1 MDQSQSSKTTSAIPN
16 KGNGA
21 ILPMPTR
28 TFTVEFWVGVF
39 AIIGV
44 VAAGYLSVGLAGLQ
58 IGPRDTYEI
67 AAEFDN
73 ISGLE
78 LGASVE
84 IAGVPVGEVK
94 KIELKDPEAIVIM
107 EVNNGVIIKDDDIVS
122 IRTKGIIGD
131 RFVKISRGASDLA
144 IPPGGTVTET
154 ESVVDIEDLIGKFV
168 HQFGSKD
175 EEEEETK
182 E

>member
-1 MDQSQSSKTTSAIPN
+1 MDQSQSSNNIQNNKSAGIKNNGSSIPVP
-16 KGNGA
+16 A
-21 ILPMPTR
+21 R

-44 VAAGYLSVGLAGLQ
+44 SAAGYLSVGLAGLN

-67 AAEFDN
+67 AASFDN

-84 IAGVPVGEVK
+84 IAGVPIGEVK
-94 KIELKDPEAIVIM
+94 RIELKDPEALVIM
-107 EVNNGVIIKDDDIVS
+107 EVNNSVKIKDDDIVS

-131 RFVKISRGASDLA
+131 RFVKISRGASDMFVPA
-144 IPPGGTVTET
+144 GGTITET

-168 HQFGSKD
+168 HQFESKD
-175 EEEEETK
+175 GDK

>member
-1 MDQSQSSKTTSAIPN
+1 MDQSQSSNKTSTSKN
-16 KGNGA
+16 NGA
-21 ILPMPTR
+21 SIPVPAR

-44 VAAGYLSVGLAGLQ
+44 TAAGYLSVGLAGLKV
-58 IGPRDTYEI
+58 GPSDTYEI

-94 KIELKDPEAIVIM
+94 RIELKDPQAVVIM
-107 EVNNGVIIKDDDIVS
+107 DVKNSVQIKDDDIVS

-131 RFVKISRGASDLA
+131 RFVKISRGASDIH
-144 IPPGGTVTET
+144 IPAGGTITET

-175 EEEEETK
+175 EEK

>member
-1 MDQSQSSKTTSAIPN
+1 MDQSQSSNPNNNSKTLGVNSNGSTIPVP
-16 KGNGA
+16 A
-21 ILPMPTR
+21 R

-44 VAAGYLSVGLAGLQ
+44 SAAGYLSVGLAGLN

-67 AAEFDN
+67 AASFDN

-84 IAGVPVGEVK
+84 IAGVPIGEVK
-94 KIELKDPEAIVIM
+94 RIELKDPEALVFM
-107 EVNNGVIIKDDDIVS
+107 EVNNSVKIKDDDIVS

-131 RFVKISRGASDLA
+131 RFVKISRGASDMFVPA
-144 IPPGGTVTET
+144 GGTITET

-168 HQFGSKD
+168 HQFESKD
-175 EEEEETK
+175 GEK

>member
-1 MDQSQSSKTTSAIPN
+1 MDQSQSNKTAAAVAS

-21 ILPMPTR
+21 TLPMPTR

-39 AIIGV
+39 AIVGV
-44 VAAGYLSVGLAGLQ
+44 IAAGYLSVGLAGLK
-58 IGPRDTYEI
+58 IGPQDTYEI

-78 LGASVE
+78 IGASVE

-94 KIELKDPEAIVIM
+94 RIELKDPAALVIM
-107 EVNNGVIIKDDDIVS
+107 EVKNDVKIKDDDIVS

-131 RFVKISRGASDLA
+131 RFVKISRGASDLT

-175 EEEEETK
+175 EEEK

>member
-1 MDQSQSSKTTSAIPN
+1 MDQSQSSSNAVKKNNGTTIPVP
-16 KGNGA
+16 A
-21 ILPMPTR
+21 R
-28 TFTVEFWVGVF
+28 TFSVEFWVGVF

-44 VAAGYLSVGLAGLQ
+44 TAAGYLSVGLAGFKV
-58 IGPRDTYEI
+58 GPRDTYEI
-67 AAEFDN
+67 AAAFDN

-84 IAGVPVGEVK
+84 IAGVPIGEVK
-94 KIELKDPEAIVIM
+94 RIELKDPEALVIM
-107 EVNNGVIIKDDDIVS
+107 EVKNSVKIKDDDIVS

-131 RFVKISRGASDLA
+131 RFVKISRGASDMHVPA
-144 IPPGGTVTET
+144 GGTITET

-175 EEEEETK
+175 EEGK

>member
-1 MDQSQSSKTTSAIPN
+1 MDQSQSSNNNQNNKSAGLKNNGSSIPVP
-16 KGNGA
+16 A
-21 ILPMPTR
+21 R

-44 VAAGYLSVGLAGLQ
+44 SAAGYLSVGLAGLN
-58 IGPRDTYEI
+58 IGPRDAYEI
-67 AAEFDN
+67 AASFDN
-73 ISGLE
+73 VSGLE

-84 IAGVPVGEVK
+84 IAGVPIGEVK
-94 KIELKDPEAIVIM
+94 RIELKDPEAIVIM
-107 EVNNGVIIKDDDIVS
+107 EVNNSVKIKDDDIVS

-131 RFVKISRGASDLA
+131 RFVKISRGASDIFVPA
-144 IPPGGTVTET
+144 GGTITET

-168 HQFGSKD
+168 HQFESKD
-175 EEEEETK
+175 GDK